1 MTTTAGFSQQ
11 VRALLSGAAQLYA
24 GTPAEA
30 RLAELTG
37 RLDGPL
43 RVAIA
48 GMVKAGKSTLLNAL
62 VGEEL
67 APTDA
72 GECTRVVWW
81 FHDGVTYR
89 AVVHP
94 RVGPSRAAPFARN
107 DGAVAVDLQGTA
119 TGDVARI
126 EIEWPSQALR
136 AVTLIDTPGF
146 ASATPGLGE
155 VAEGFLTPRQ
165 GGTTSAD
172 AVVYL
177 MRHLHS
183 SDMRFLESFHDD
195 EPSQATPI
203 NTIAVLSRAD
213 ELGVARVD
221 AMVAAN
227 RIAERYRQDRRLRRV
242 CQAVVPIAGL
252 LAQAAVTMRE
262 SDYRQL
268 RRLAAVPTA
277 ELDELLISVDR
288 FCLRTSVLAPTERA
302 VLLRRFGIF
311 GVRVAL
317 RFIQSGAGGSA
328 PDLARALVAESGLD
342 QLRGLL
348 ATQFSTRRDLLKGRA
363 ALAALEDLALE
374 YPVAGSAVIAEGV
387 ERIRAGA
394 HELAEIR
401 LLNALRAGA
410 VPLSDGEV
418 ADAERLLGIEGLE
431 LRDRLGLAADA
442 DDAEVNRVFS
452 ATLVRWQRRAEN
464 PLAPPDAV
472 EAAQVVVRTC
482 EGLIGYLAPAAA
494 PPA

>member
-1 MTTTAGFSQQ
+1 VTATLGFSDQ
-11 VRALLSGAAQLYA
+11 VRALLATAAQLYA
-24 GTPAEA
+24 GTPAQA
-30 RLAELTG
+30 RVAELG
-37 RLDGPL
+37 HRLDGPL
-43 RVAIA
+43 HVAIA

-89 AVVHP
+89 ATVHP
-94 RVGPSRAAPFARN
+94 RVGPAWPAPFARN
-107 DGAVAVDLQGTA
+107 DGALAVDLQGTA
-119 TGDVARI
+119 TGDVARL

-136 AVTLIDTPGF
+136 TVTLIDTPGF
-146 ASATPGLGE
+146 ASATPGLGD
-155 VAEGFLTPRQ
+155 VAEGFLTPRP
-165 GGTTSAD
+165 GSTTSAD

-195 EPSQATPI
+195 EPAQATPI

-227 RIAERYRQDRRLRRV
+227 RIADRYRHDRRLRRV

-268 RRLAAVPTA
+268 LRLSGMAHPD
-277 ELDELLISVDR
+277 LDELLISVDR
-288 FCLRTSVLAPTERA
+288 FCLRPSVLSPTDRA

-311 GVRVAL
+311 GLRVAL

-342 QLRGLL
+342 QLRVLL

-363 ALAALEDLALE
+363 ALAALEDLAAE
-374 YPVAGSAVIAEGV
+374 FPVAGSAVIAEGV

-401 LLNALRAGA
+401 LLNALRAGG
-410 VPLSDGEV
+410 VPLSDAEV
-418 ADAERLLGIEGLE
+418 AEAERLLGLEGLE
-431 LRDRLGLAADA
+431 LRARLGLSADA
-442 DDAEVNRVFS
+442 DDDEVRRAFGT
-452 ATLVRWQRRAEN
+452 TLMRWQRRAEN
-464 PLAPPDAV
+464 PLAPPEAV